1 MPEEEPKNLENQN
14 HESHKEGHLR
24 DKFILF
30 FVILASVPVLILGG
44 ISLNFIQSSHK
55 HDVSAL
61 ELQLIGQKTE
71 EINKFLLD
79 TVGALEINLGI
90 SGTLD
95 VESSQLPWQQVLA
108 DKIIE
113 NNSSFE
119 EVSFIDLQG
128 KERAKK
134 IRQEVPELVDVS
146 LLPKFREAMRGK
158 NYVGEVYYTLSGPI
172 VTVSAPLKYENRV
185 IQVVSAEVNL
195 SKIKRSI
202 EMARLGNE
210 GYLILLD
217 AAGSMIGQGG
227 GSDNLKPGFDL
238 SLSARVEKLINGEI
252 LDGLGEK
259 DRYYS
264 LLGDK
269 AVIGAG
275 RKIQATGWIL
285 MAEWP
290 VRDADKIVL
299 STRDNVIRLT
309 LFSIF
314 GVIIF
319 AFFFS
324 SWLVKPIRALEAGA
338 LEIEK
343 GNFEKTVEITTRD
356 EIEGLGHAFNKM
368 AQGLKRLQELKNEFV
383 FIAAHELRTPLT
395 AIKGFLSLLKDEKG
409 NVLTEQSG
417 EYIARSLGASDRLA
431 KLVNEILEIARSE
444 AGRIKIEVSPQD
456 MAESVKTILVEVKT
470 LADQKKIS
478 LSYDEL
484 PGLPKVLADPAKLK
498 EVITNFVS
506 NAIKYNNE
514 GGWVKVSHEIS
525 DKEVLTHIE
534 DNGFG
539 ISEKEQKQLF
549 QKFFR
554 ADIGRLKSIE
564 GTGLGLFITK
574 ELVEKM
580 EGRVWF
586 KSQEGKGT
594 IFNFSLK
601 RV

>member
-1 MPEEEPKNLENQN
+1 MDDLN
-14 HESHKEGHLR
+14 HKEHKEGKLR

-30 FVILASVPVLILGG
+30 FVILASVPVLVLGG

-95 VESSQLPWQQVLA
+95 VESSQLPWQEVLA

-113 NNSSFE
+113 NNSAFE

-134 IRQEVPELVDVS
+134 IRQEAPELADVS
-146 LLPKFREAMRGK
+146 LLPKFKEAMSGK
-158 NYVGEVYYTLSGPI
+158 NYVGEVYYTLSGPM
-172 VTVSAPLKYENRV
+172 VTVSAPLKYENKV
-185 IQVVSAEVNL
+185 IQVVSAEINL
-195 SKIKRSI
+195 SKIKKSV
-202 EMARLGNE
+202 ETARLGHE

-217 AAGSMIGQGG
+217 TTGSMIGQG
-227 GSDNLKPGFDL
+227 SPDDLKPGFDL
-238 SLSARVEKLINGEI
+238 SRSARVEGLLLSGAI

-264 LLGDK
+264 SITGK
-269 AVIGAG
+269 AVVGAG
-275 RKIQATGWIL
+275 RKIEATGWIL

-290 VRDADKIVL
+290 IRDADKIIL
-299 STRDNVIRLT
+299 STRNNVIRLT

-314 GVIIF
+314 GVIVF

-324 SWLVKPIRALEAGA
+324 SRLVKPIRALEAGA

-343 GNFEKTVEITTRD
+343 GNFEKTVEITTKD

-456 MAESVKTILVEVKT
+456 LTESIKTILAEVKT
-470 LADQKKIS
+470 MADQKKIS

-484 PGLPKVLADPAKLK
+484 SQLPKVLADPAKLK
-498 EVITNFVS
+498 EVITNFIS

-514 GGWVKVSHEIS
+514 GGWVKVYHEVS
-525 DKEVLTHIE
+525 DKEVITHFE

-594 IFNFSLK
+594 TFSFSLK
-601 RV
+601 KAP

>member
-1 MPEEEPKNLENQN
+1 MPEEIHKE
-14 HESHKEGHLR
+14 HKEGHIR

-61 ELQLIGQKTE
+61 ELQLISQKTE
-71 EINKFLLD
+71 EIGKFLLD

-90 SGTLD
+90 SETLD
-95 VESSQLPWQQVLA
+95 VESSQLPWQQILA

-113 NNSSFE
+113 NNSAFDE
-119 EVSFIDLQG
+119 ISFIDLQG

-134 IRQEVPELVDVS
+134 NRYEAPELVNVS
-146 LLPKFREAMRGK
+146 LLPKFKETMSGK
-158 NYVGEVYYTLSGPI
+158 NYISEVYYTLSGPMA
-172 VTVSAPLKYENRV
+172 TVAAPLKYENRV
-185 IQVVSAEVNL
+185 IQIVSAEVNL

-202 EMARLGNE
+202 EMARLGSE

-217 AAGSMIGQGG
+217 TAGSIIGQG
-227 GSDNLKPGFDL
+227 SRDNLKPGFDL
-238 SLSARVEKLINGEI
+238 SQSERTIRLMNGE
-252 LDGLGEK
+252 LFYGLGEK

-264 LLGDK
+264 RLTGE
-269 AVIGAG
+269 AVVGAG
-275 RKIQATGWIL
+275 RKIAETGWML

-290 VRDADKIVL
+290 VSDADKIIL
-299 STRDNVIRLT
+299 NVRQNVVRLT

-314 GVIIF
+314 GVVLFAIF
-319 AFFFS
+319 FAS
-324 SWLVKPIRALEAGA
+324 RLVKPIRTLEAGT

-343 GNFEKTVEITTRD
+343 GNFEKKVEITTGD
-356 EIEGLGHAFNKM
+356 ELEELGHSFNKM

-395 AIKGFLSLLKDEKG
+395 AIKGFLSLLNDESG
-409 NVLTEQSG
+409 PVLTKTSK
-417 EYIARSLGASDRLA
+417 EYVSRAMGAGNRLF
-431 KLVNEILEIARSE
+431 KLVDDILEIARSE
-444 AGRIKIEVSPQD
+444 AGKIKIEISPQD
-456 MAESVKTILVEVKT
+456 LKESIMVALAEMKSI
-470 LADQKKIS
+470 ADQKKIS
-478 LSYDEL
+478 ISYEE
-484 PGLPKVLADPAKLK
+484 PEELPKVMADPVKLK

-506 NAIKYNNE
+506 NAVKYNNE
-514 GGWVKVSHEIS
+514 GGWVKIGHELN
-525 DKEVLTHIE
+525 DKEIITHVE

-539 ISEKEQKQLF
+539 ISETEQKHLF
-549 QKFFR
+549 EKFFR
-554 ADIGRLKSIE
+554 AEIGKIKSIE

-580 EGRVWF
+580 EGRIWF

-594 IFNFSLK
+594 IFSFSLK
-601 RV
+601 KAVLQ

>member
-1 MPEEEPKNLENQN
+1 MSEVEHKE
-14 HESHKEGHLR
+14 HKEGHIR

-44 ISLNFIQSSHK
+44 ISLYFIQGSHK
-55 HDVSAL
+55 YDVSAL

-71 EINKFLLD
+71 EIDKFLLD

-90 SGTLD
+90 SETLD

-134 IRQEVPELVDVS
+134 IRQEVSELVNVS
-146 LLPKFREAMRGK
+146 LLPKFKEAMGGK
-158 NYVGEVYYTLSGPI
+158 KYVSEVYYTLSGPM
-172 VTVSAPLKYENRV
+172 VTVAAPLKYENRV
-185 IQVVSAEVNL
+185 VQIVSAEVNL
-195 SKIKRSI
+195 SKINKSI
-202 EMARLGNE
+202 ETARLGRD

-217 AAGSMIGQGG
+217 TTGSIIGQGG
-227 GSDNLKPGFDL
+227 LDNLKPGFDL
-238 SLSARVEKLINGEI
+238 GRSARVKRLIGGEMF
-252 LDGLGEK
+252 DGLGEK

-264 LLGDK
+264 LLGGE
-269 AVIGAG
+269 AVVGAG
-275 RKIQATGWIL
+275 KKIEATGWIL

-290 VRDADKIVL
+290 IRDADKIVL
-299 STRDNVIRLT
+299 STRSNVIRLT
-309 LFSIF
+309 LFSIL
-314 GVIIF
+314 GVIVF

-324 SWLVKPIRALEAGA
+324 SKLVKPIRALEAGT

-343 GNFEKTVEITTRD
+343 GNFEKRVEITTRD
-356 EIEGLGHAFNKM
+356 EIEALGHAFNKM

-409 NVLTEQSG
+409 NVLTERSG

-456 MAESVKTILVEVKT
+456 LVESIKTILAEVKTI
-470 LADQKKIS
+470 ADQKKIS

-484 PGLPKVLADPAKLK
+484 PELPKVLADPAKLK
-498 EVITNFVS
+498 EVVTNFIS
-506 NAIKYNNE
+506 NAVKYNNE
-514 GGWVKVSHEIS
+514 GGWVKVYHEVN
-525 DKEVLTHIE
+525 DKEVITHFE

-594 IFNFSLK
+594 TFSFSLK
-601 RV
+601 RVL